1 MADIRIDGHKLMFH
15 VDRLNK
21 WLKGEKFFPIY
32 VEVGPSGACN
42 HRCIFCA
49 LEYLGYETRYINTQI
64 FKERLEE
71 MAGGGVKSLMF
82 AGEGEP
88 LLHKDI
94 EELICFAKGC
104 GIDVSVTTNGV
115 LINKR
120 ISKESLEAL
129 SWIRVSFN
137 AATRE
142 NYARVHGTQASD
154 FDRVLENLEQLVSMK
169 RRYQYSCTIGVQLLM
184 IPENYQETE
193 QLANILKEIGV
204 DYFSI
209 KPFSKHPLSSHSLD
223 GNFDYGQ
230 MLSFQE
236 ALDRLSG
243 NDFKIL
249 FRDHTMTKLTEKERG
264 YDCCLGLPFWAYI
277 SSDGGVWACSA
288 FLGKKEFFYGSLYE
302 KTFTQIWEGPQR
314 EKVLEM
320 VEHELDV
327 SECREVCRLDE
338 INRYLWELK
347 HPHRH
352 VNFI

>member
-1 MADIRIDGHKLMFH
+1 MADIRIDSHKLMFH

-21 WLKGEKFFPIY
+21 WLKGEQFFPIY

-49 LEYLGYETRYINTQI
+49 LEYLGYEARYINTEM
-64 FKERLEE
+64 FKDRLEE
-71 MAGGGVKSLMF
+71 MAKGGVKSLMF

-94 EELICFAKGC
+94 AELIDYAKGC
-104 GIDVSVTTNGV
+104 GIDVAVTTNGV
-115 LINKR
+115 LINQR
-120 ISKESLEAL
+120 IGRQSLKAL

-142 NYARVHGTQASD
+142 NYARVHGTRPED
-154 FDRVLENLEQLVSMK
+154 FDRVLSNLEQIVSMK
-169 RRYQYSCTIGVQLLM
+169 RRYHYGCTIGVQLLM

-193 QLANILKEIGV
+193 KLANILKDIGV
-204 DYFSI
+204 DYFTV
-209 KPFSKHPLSSHSLD
+209 KPFSKHPLSSHCLD
-223 GNFDYGQ
+223 ESFDYGL

-236 ALDRLSG
+236 ALSRLSSA
-243 NDFKIL
+243 DFRIL
-249 FRDHTMTKLTEKERG
+249 FRDHTMMKLKEKDRG

-277 SSDGGVWACSA
+277 SSDGRVWACSA
-288 FLGKKEFFYGSLYE
+288 FLGKEEFLYGNLYE
-302 KTFTQIWEGPQR
+302 QTFSQIWEGPKR
-314 EKVLEM
+314 KKVLEM

-347 HPHRH
+347 HPHPH

>member
-1 MADIRIDGHKLMFH
+1 MADIRIDSHKLMFH
-15 VDRLNK
+15 VDRLHK
-21 WLKGEKFFPIY
+21 WLHGEKFFPIY
-32 VEVGPSGACN
+32 VEVGPSGTCN

-49 LEYLGYETRYINTQI
+49 LEYLGYEARYINTEM
-64 FKERLEE
+64 FKERLRE
-71 MAGGGVKSLMF
+71 MADGGVKSLMF

-88 LLHKDI
+88 LLHRDI
-94 EELICFAKGC
+94 GELICFAKEC

-154 FDRVLENLEQLVSMK
+154 FDRVLENLKQLVSMK
-169 RRYQYSCTIGVQLLM
+169 RRHQLSCTIGVQLLM
-184 IPENYQETE
+184 IPENYRETE
-193 QLANILKEIGV
+193 QLANVLKDIGV
-204 DYFSI
+204 D
-209 KPFSKHPLSSHSLD
+209 KD
-223 GNFDYGQ
+223 FDYGQ

-236 ALDRLSG
+236 ALNKLSAS
-243 NDFKIL
+243 DFKIL

-264 YDCCLGLPFWAYI
+264 YECCLGLPFWAYI

-288 FLGKKEFFYGSLYE
+288 FLGKEEFLYGNLYDQ
-302 KTFTQIWEGPQR
+302 TFRQIWEGPKR
-314 EKVLEM
+314 KKVLEM

-327 SECREVCRLDE
+327 SQCREVCRLDE

-347 HPHRH
+347 HPHPH